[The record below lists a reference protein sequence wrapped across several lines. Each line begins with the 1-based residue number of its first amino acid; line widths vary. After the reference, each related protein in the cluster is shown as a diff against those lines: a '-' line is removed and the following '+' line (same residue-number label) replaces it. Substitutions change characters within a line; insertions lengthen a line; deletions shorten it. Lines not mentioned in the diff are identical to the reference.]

1 VETVIHEPKTL
12 PEYWDAVNSGA
23 KPFEVRTNDRDFK
36 VGDILHLYRS
46 VDADFYGA
54 EFMELA
60 VTYVLSGGKFG
71 IEPGYV
77 VMGLGEV

>member
-1 VETVIHEPKTL
+1 MIHELKTV
-12 PEYWDAVNSGA
+12 PEYYDAVNSGA
-23 KPFEVRTNDRDFK
+23 KTFEVRKNDRDFK

-46 VDADFYGA
+46 VDEDFDGA
-54 EFMELA
+54 EFMEFA
-60 VTYVLSGGKFG
+60 VTYILTGGQFG